1 MQLLTKEIKATLP
14 ALYST
19 ENTPCDQK
27 MIVLKFFNP
36 MGAGTWYIAEG
47 SEQEDGDW
55 LFFGYCD
62 LGIPDC
68 AEWGY
73 VSLSELVS
81 VKLPLGLGIE
91 RDIYFQPKTLSL

>member
-1 MQLLTKEIKATLP
+1 MQLLNKETKSILP

-19 ENTPCDQK
+19 ENTPCHEK
-27 MIVLKFFNP
+27 TIVCKFFNP

-62 LGIPDC
+62 LGLGTP
-68 AEWGY
+68 EWGY
-73 VSLSELVS
+73 VTLSELES
-81 VKLPLGLGIE
+81 VKLPFGLGIE
-91 RDIYFQPKTLSL
+91 RDIYFSPETISL